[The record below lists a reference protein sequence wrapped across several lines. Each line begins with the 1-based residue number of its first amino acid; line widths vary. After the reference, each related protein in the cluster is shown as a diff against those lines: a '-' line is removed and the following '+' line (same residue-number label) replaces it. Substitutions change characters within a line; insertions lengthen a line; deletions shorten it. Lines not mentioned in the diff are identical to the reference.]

1 MSFDKDE
8 WEEEEEDTHRAD
20 KEREARIKLI
30 AKVSLEHGITYL
42 VYRSLYYFFFL
53 WSKAFSFLL
62 YRISIGVLYPV
73 VLRIRIRMDPDLL
86 SGFGS
91 GSSKM

>member
-42 VYRSLYYFFFL
+42 VYRSLHYFFF
-53 WSKAFSFLL
+53 
-62 YRISIGVLYPV
+62 V
-73 VLRIRIRMDPDLL
+73 V
-86 SGFGS
+86 
-91 GSSKM
+91 